1 MFKHIL
7 IPTDGSE
14 LAEKAIPLTL
24 EQARLNGARVTA
36 VSVIDLYPYIG
47 AIEVMPTGI
56 EGWQEAIRAQ
66 AEAAVKKVVDAATA
80 AGVPCDS
87 AVQEDMLAWRGLLA
101 VAEREGCDLIVISS
115 HGRGGLS
122 SALLGSQTARVLSH
136 TKVPVLVVR

>member
-66 AEAAVKKVVDAATA
+66 AEAAVKKVVDAATV

-87 AVQEDMLAWRGLLA
+87 AVQEDTLAWRGLLA

>member
-7 IPTDGSE
+7 IPTDGSDI
-14 LAEKAIPLTL
+14 AQRAIPVAI
-24 EQARLNGARVTA
+24 EQAKLQGARITA

-66 AEAAVKKVVDAATA
+66 AEAAVQAVADAARA
-80 AGVPCDS
+80 AGVECNT
-87 AVQEDMLAWRGLLA
+87 AVQEDSLAWRGALS
-101 VAEREGCDLIVISS
+101 VAEREKADLIIMSS
-115 HGRGGLS
+115 HGRGGIS

-136 TKVPVLVVR
+136 SKIPVLVVR

>member
-7 IPTDGSE
+7 IPTDGSD
-14 LAEKAIPLTL
+14 LAQRALPVAL
-24 EQARLNGARVTA
+24 EQAKLQGARITA

-66 AEAAVKKVVDAATA
+66 AESALQGVADAARA
-80 AGVPCDS
+80 AGIECNT
-87 AVQEDMLAWRGLLA
+87 AVQEDTLAWRGMLA
-101 VAEREGCDLIVISS
+101 VAEREHADLIIMSS
-115 HGRGGLS
+115 HGRSGLG

-136 TKVPVLVVR
+136 TKIPVLVVK

>member
-24 EQARLNGARVTA
+24 EQARLNGARLTA

-87 AVQEDMLAWRGLLA
+87 AVQEDTLAWRGLLA

-136 TKVPVLVVR
+136 TRIPVLVVR

>member
-14 LAEKAIPLTL
+14 LAARAIPITI
-24 EQARLNGARVTA
+24 EQARLNGARITA

-56 EGWQEAIRAQ
+56 EGWQEAIRA
-66 AEAAVKKVVDAATA
+66 EADSAVKKVVDAATA
-80 AGVPCDS
+80 AGVQCDG
-87 AVQEDMLAWRGLLA
+87 AVQEDTLAWRGLLT
-101 VAEREGCDLIVISS
+101 VAEREGCDLIVMSS
-115 HGRGGLS
+115 HGRSGLT

>member
-14 LAEKAIPLTL
+14 FAQRAVPVAL
-24 EQARLNGARVTA
+24 EQARINGARVLA

-66 AEAAVKKVVDAATA
+66 AEAAVQAVADAASA
-80 AGVPCDS
+80 AGVPCS
-87 AVQEDMLAWRGLLA
+87 TAVQEDTLAWRGMLA
-101 VAEREGCDLIVISS
+101 VAEREHIDLIVMSS
-115 HGRGGLS
+115 HGRGGLT

-136 TKVPVLVVR
+136 TKIPVLVVR

>member
-7 IPTDGSE
+7 IPTDGSDI
-14 LAEKAIPLTL
+14 AQRAIPVAI
-24 EQARLNGARVTA
+24 EQAKLQGARITA

-66 AEAAVKKVVDAATA
+66 AEAAVQAVADAARA
-80 AGVPCDS
+80 AGVECNT
-87 AVQEDMLAWRGLLA
+87 AVQEDTLAWRGALS
-101 VAEREGCDLIVISS
+101 VADREKADLIIMSS
-115 HGRGGLS
+115 HGRGGIS

-136 TKVPVLVVR
+136 SKIPVLVVR